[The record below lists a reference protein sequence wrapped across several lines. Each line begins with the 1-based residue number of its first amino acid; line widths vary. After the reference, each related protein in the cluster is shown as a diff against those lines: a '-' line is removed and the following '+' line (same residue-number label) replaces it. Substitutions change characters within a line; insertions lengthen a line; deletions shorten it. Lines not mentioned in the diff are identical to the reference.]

1 MKDLEKGMHGTDSP
15 RDARFRNGALPSLP
29 GKGGAGGSG
38 CGAQLDDLRTEL
50 LVADTQPEARF
61 ALVTQRGA
69 YRSLAGARPA
79 MFRLMFSGHGGAPSR
94 RRQCQYV
101 LVRQDRELA
110 PADPYAATLAC

>member
-1 MKDLEKGMHGTDSP
+1 
-15 RDARFRNGALPSLP
+15 
-29 GKGGAGGSG
+29 
-38 CGAQLDDLRTEL
+38 
-50 LVADTQPEARF
+50 
-61 ALVTQRGA
+61 
-69 YRSLAGARPA
+69 